1 MYVIGVTGTKWKTTT
16 STLIATALEKSG
28 RNVCLLTTAQ
38 VWMSGEKSENQ
49 SKMTMDSPFKLWKHI
64 RKAKQMGVTHLVLE
78 TSSHGIYYFRNFWI
92 RYDIVAL
99 TNISQD
105 HLDLH
110 GSMDHYVATKARLFK
125 QEHWKI
131 CVLPRDCE
139 YFDIFAAQ
147 AGPHPVTYS
156 MKQPADYQTRSLVA
170 DADGID
176 IVIKSSTPL
185 AEEARITTKLVWV
198 FNAENILTA
207 YTTLRTMGIETAPIQ
222 DAWEDFTGVPGR
234 MEPVPNT
241 RWLTILVDYAHTETS
256 LRSVLETLKHNKQR
270 IIIVF
275 GATGDRDT
283 TKRPKMGAVA
293 HELADIVVLT
303 DDDTYTEPS
312 GRIIEMV
319 KKWIPRPEGDTF
331 QIIPDRKEAI
341 HWALRKAQSGDIVLI
356 AGKWCETVQVTN
368 KGSIPWSDRGIVEE
382 FLR

>member
-92 RYDIVAL
+92 KYDIVAL

-319 KKWIPRPEGDTF
+319 KKWIPRTEGDTF
-331 QIIPDRKEAI
+331 QVIPDRKEAI
-341 HWALRKAQSGDIVLI
+341 QWALRKAQSGDIVLI